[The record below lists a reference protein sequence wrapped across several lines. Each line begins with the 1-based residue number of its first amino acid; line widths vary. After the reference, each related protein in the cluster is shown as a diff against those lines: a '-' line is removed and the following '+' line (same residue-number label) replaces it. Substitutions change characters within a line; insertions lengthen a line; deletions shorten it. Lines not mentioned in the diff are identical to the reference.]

1 MESKGT
7 HNNMP
12 TDDIIL
18 AKASIIERCIRR
30 IREEYEADP
39 ELQDWT
45 HMDAMTL
52 NIERACQAAI
62 DMAMHVVSREHLG
75 VPESSGAAFELLKEG
90 DYITADIAERLEGM
104 VGFRNVAVHQYQEL
118 DKSVLRWVA
127 ESGWKELV
135 KFCRQMGIAIRP

>member
-1 MESKGT
+1 
-7 HNNMP
+7 MP

-30 IREEYEADP
+30 VREEYEADP

-75 VPESSGAAFELLKEG
+75 VPESSAAAFELLEE
-90 DYITADIAERLEGM
+90 ADHIVSDTAERLEGM

-118 DKSVLRWVA
+118 DESVLRWVA
-127 ESGWKELV
+127 ESGCQDLV
-135 KFCRQMGIAIRP
+135 EFCRQMGVNIRP